1 MKKIVIL
8 VIIIICAWT
17 AFQKGMESG
26 KEKKKQE
33 DYKKIEQVQ
42 TAMEKLAKTSA
53 TAAFGNE
60 NQWYVFDVRMMK
72 EEGSGD
78 HAFYQALKAE
88 LGEDFDSQ
96 LSNGDYIF
104 AGVMPHLG
112 SYRIYAGNPE
122 SEENMIY
129 PDWNYSKLQSKE

>member
-1 MKKIVIL
+1 
-8 VIIIICAWT
+8 
-17 AFQKGMESG
+17 MESG